1 MGPVG
6 DFLECRFGGP
16 MVTPLIT
23 RFSGPHFTCMHM
35 ALRPEAGGPGVT
47 REFFQA
53 EGRRDKNRRTR

>member
-6 DFLECRFGGP
+6 DFLECRFGGAHG
-16 MVTPLIT
+16 